1 MSSYSKWS
9 RYYYPPNHPDIAL
22 IHKVEK
28 PRKVTEFRPISMCNV
43 IYRTIAKTIVNQLKT
58 ILHDVIDLSQ
68 SAFIPNRLI
77 TDNIIVGYECL
88 HKIRYSKGKKKWQ
101 VALKL
106 DISEAYYRVK
116 WDFLNQIIIR
126 LGFEDKWVKLI
137 MNWITTSSFSVIIN
151 RTPKDMI
158 TPQRG
163 LR

>member
-106 DISEAYYRVK
+106 DISEAYYRVR
-116 WDFLNQIIIR
+116 WDFLKHIIIR
-126 LGFEDKWVKLI
+126 NGDMLSKSQPLNLFLF
-137 MNWITTSSFSVIIN
+137 FSVSLSKLEIFFAHIIN
-151 RTPKDMI
+151 K
-158 TPQRG
+158 
-163 LR
+163 